1 MHHRII
7 RIGLA
12 LMLLVVGIAP
22 GFAAAFECCCGP
34 KEPEI
39 KAKTCCPNCTCEL
52 KADTEHKG
60 STEFVWVP
68 VELEV
73 GLVPQLFKLSVDAF
87 LVQPKAFQA
96 IPEPQGHSPPERVLG
111 RAPPLFCS

>member
-1 MHHRII
+1 MQQRII

-22 GFAAAFECCCGP
+22 GFAAAVKCCCGP

-39 KAKTCCPNCTCEL
+39 KAKTCCPTCTCEL
-52 KADTEHKG
+52 KADTERRG
-60 STEFVWVP
+60 SPEFVWVP
-68 VELEV
+68 SELEP
-73 GLVPQLFKLSVDAF
+73 GLVPQLVKLAVHAV
-87 LVQPKAFQA
+87 LVQPKVLQA